1 MAESTLYPGFKNPLL
16 GAPRKVFP
24 KHVAMVGAGTIG
36 PDIGYYLKAALPDIK
51 LTLIDVVEK
60 PLEAAKA
67 RYEGYAGKAVQ
78 KGKMKQEAADKILGN
93 IVYTTNYDEIADA
106 DLIIEAAT
114 ESIPL
119 KKKIF
124 AMIEDRVA
132 TDAIIT
138 SNTSSIPAEI
148 IFADMKH
155 PERTTVTHFF
165 APAWRNPAVEV
176 ITWAKGERWVVD
188 YLRWLFAATGKTP
201 VVTADVMCFML
212 DRVFDNW
219 CNEAALLL
227 DDATSKQIDTIAEK
241 YVYAGPFFV
250 LNMAN
255 GNPIIVE
262 TNERQMAES
271 PAYKPANIFNSV
283 DRWITKKPGEKA
295 EVPEDT
301 AQLINDRLLG
311 ILYSQSLD
319 VVARDIGTPED
330 LDLGCALALGFRK
343 GPLEL
348 AGELGFDEIKRIM
361 ERLDKERHGLPGLSV
376 IDRLPAMINFKQY
389 ILVDRLDDV
398 VVITI
403 RRPAQMNALTD
414 RVTDEILAV
423 LQEYADDA
431 SVTGFVITGYGTRA
445 FCAGA
450 DIGKFPEMLGD
461 AAASAQYARDCSR
474 LLVYIDHMKK
484 PVVAAVNGMALGGGA
499 ELAMRCH
506 AMVATSKAMFQ
517 FPEITLGILPG
528 IGGLIIPYRKWPQAA
543 AKFTTMLA
551 RGDRLSAKE
560 ALELGVVAALEDEY
574 EALVQLAAAKARELR
589 GAVPPVLP
597 DKLDIPADAVG
608 DQEAATMD
616 GTPLSKEAVGII
628 LEAVRAGVKATS
640 LAAALEVGYEAF
652 GKIAATAAAKEGI
665 GSFLAGRKPDFS
677 GL

>member
-16 GAPRKVFP
+16 GSPRKNLP
-24 KHVAMVGAGTIG
+24 KHAAMVGAGTIG

-60 PLEAAKA
+60 PLEAARA

-78 KGKMKQEAADKILGN
+78 KGKMKQEMADKVLAN
-93 IVYTTNYDEIADA
+93 IFYTTNYDDIADA

-124 AMIEDRVA
+124 GMIEDRVA
-132 TDAIIT
+132 ADAIIT
-138 SNTSSIPAEI
+138 SNTSSIPAGI

-155 PERTTVTHFF
+155 PERTTITHFF

-176 ITWAKGERWVVD
+176 ITWANGDRWVVD

-227 DDATSKQIDTIAEK
+227 PEATSKQIDTVAER

-262 TNERQMAES
+262 TNERQMEES
-271 PAYKPANIFNSV
+271 PAYKPANVFNSV
-283 DRWITKKPGEKA
+283 DRWITKKPGEKVD
-295 EVPEDT
+295 VPEET
-301 AQLINDRLLG
+301 RQLINDRLLG

-319 VVARDIGTPED
+319 VVAREIGTPED

-348 AGELGFDEIKRIM
+348 AGELGYDEIKRIM
-361 ERLDKERHGLPGLSV
+361 ERLDKERNGLPGLSV
-376 IDRLPAMINFKQY
+376 IGQLPAMINFKQY

-398 VVITI
+398 VLITI

-414 RVTDEILAV
+414 RVTDEILSV
-423 LQEYADDA
+423 LQEYADDPA
-431 SVTGFVITGYGTRA
+431 VTGFVITGYGTRA

-461 AAASAQYARDCSR
+461 SAASAQYARDCSR
-474 LLVYIDHMKK
+474 LLVYIDQMTK

-499 ELAMRCH
+499 ELAIRCH
-506 AMVATSKAMFQ
+506 GMVASSKAMFQ

-543 AKFTTMLA
+543 AKFTAMLA
-551 RGDRLSAKE
+551 RGDRMTAKE
-560 ALELGVVAALEDEY
+560 ALALGVVSSLEEEY
-574 EALVQLAAAKARELR
+574 EALVTAAVGKVRELK
-589 GAVPPVLP
+589 GKVPPVIP
-597 DKLDIPADAVG
+597 ATLDIGADGVA
-608 DQEAATMD
+608 DQEATTMN
-616 GTPLSKEAVGII
+616 GIPLSKEAVGII
-628 LEAVRAGVKATS
+628 LDAVRAGVKAPS
-640 LAAALEVGYEAF
+640 LAAALEVGYDAF

-665 GSFLAGRKPDFS
+665 GSFLSGKKPDFS
-677 GL
+677 GM

>member
-1 MAESTLYPGFKNPLL
+1 MPESTLYPGFKNPLV
-16 GAPRKVFP
+16 GSPRKTLP
-24 KHVAMVGAGTIG
+24 KHAAMVGAGTIG

-51 LTLIDVVEK
+51 LTLIDVVEE

-67 RYEGYAGKAVQ
+67 RFEGYADKGVQ
-78 KGKMKQEAADKILGN
+78 RGKMKQEMADKVLTN
-93 IVYTTNYDEIADA
+93 IFYTTNYDDIADA
-106 DLIIEAAT
+106 DIIVEAAT

-124 AMIEDRVA
+124 GMIEERVA
-132 TDAIIT
+132 DDAIIT
-138 SNTSSIPAEI
+138 SNTSSIPAEV
-148 IFADMKH
+148 IFADMKR
-155 PERTTVTHFF
+155 PERTTITHFF

-176 ITWAKGERWVVD
+176 ITWAKSNREVVD
-188 YLRWLFAATGKTP
+188 YLRWLFAITGKAP
-201 VVTADVMCFML
+201 VVTADVVCFML

-227 DDATSKQIDTIAEK
+227 PEATSKQIDTVAEQ

-262 TNERQMAES
+262 TNERQMEES
-271 PAYKPANIFNSV
+271 PAYKPANVFNSV

-295 EVPEDT
+295 EMSDDIR
-301 AQLINDRLLG
+301 QLISDRLLG

-319 VVARDIGTPED
+319 VVAREIGTPED

-348 AGELGFDEIKRIM
+348 AGELGYDEIKRIM
-361 ERLDKERHGLPGLSV
+361 ERLDKERNGLPGLSV
-376 IDRLPAMINFKQY
+376 IDQLPAMINFKQY
-389 ILVDRLDDV
+389 VLVDKLDDV
-398 VVITI
+398 VLITI

-423 LQEYADDA
+423 LQEYADDP

-450 DIGKFPEMLGD
+450 DIGKFPDMLGD
-461 AAASAQYARDCSR
+461 TAASAQYARDCSR
-474 LLVYIDHMKK
+474 LLVYIDQMTK
-484 PVVAAVNGMALGGGA
+484 PIVAAVNGMALGGGA
-499 ELAMRCH
+499 ELAIRCH
-506 AMVATSKAMFQ
+506 SMVAGSNAMFQ

-528 IGGLIIPYRKWPQAA
+528 IGGLIVPYRKWPQAA
-543 AKFTTMLA
+543 AKFTAMLA
-551 RGDRLSAKE
+551 RGDRMNAKE
-560 ALELGVVAALEDEY
+560 ALELGVVSSLEDEY
-574 EALVQLAAAKARELR
+574 EDLVMAAAAKVRELKDD
-589 GAVPPVLP
+589 VPPAIP
-597 DKLDIPADAVG
+597 AMLDIPADGVA
-608 DQEAATMD
+608 DQEAAAMD

-628 LEAVRAGVKATS
+628 LDAVRAGVKAPS
-640 LAAALEVGYEAF
+640 FAAALEVGYEAF

-665 GSFLAGRKPDFS
+665 GSFLSRKKPDFS
-677 GL
+677 GM